1 LKVFGF
7 CIRKFEFLVYWEVII
22 MKKQAGFTLIELI
35 AVIVVLG
42 ILSAVALPK
51 FVNLSG
57 EARVAKMQGAVGAV
71 NSAGALI
78 HAKWLANGSPTTGTL
93 PYEGG
98 VLTLPADMV
107 NGYPAASVIDTLAG
121 LSTTTDF
128 TKAVAGSVATISDK
142 AKTGCS
148 FTYTPPASA
157 GGVPVIDSANVTNP
171 NCQ

>member
-1 LKVFGF
+1 L
-7 CIRKFEFLVYWEVII
+7 II

-57 EARVAKMQGAVGAV
+57 EARVAKMQGAIGAV

-78 HAKWLANGSPTTGTL
+78 HAKWLAKGSPAAGNVE
-93 PYEGG
+93 YEGG
-98 VLTLPADMV
+98 VLAVATDMV
-107 NGYPAASVIDTLAG
+107 NGYPGADRIDDVAG
-121 LSTTTDF
+121 LNTAAGGDF
-128 TKAVAGSVATISDK
+128 VNTVATGVATISDPNK
-142 AKTGCS
+142 STCS

-157 GGVPVIDSANVTNP
+157 GGAPTLSAAPTAT